1 MPKVPT
7 VTLNDGRTMPRLGLG
22 VWQIPD
28 DETAR
33 VVQAAAAEG
42 YRLFDGATI
51 YGNEQGL
58 GEGLARAEV
67 PREELFVTTKV
78 WNDSQGFDAAIRSVE
93 GSLERLGLERL
104 DLVLIHWPAPWKGL
118 YVDTWKALVRL
129 REEGRV
135 ASIGVSNFRRE
146 ELERIAGE
154 TGVVPVLNQIE
165 LHPELPQAELRQAHA
180 EMGIVTESWTPLG
193 QGRTFEAEPVQR
205 AAERTGASPA
215 QVLLAWNMAVGG
227 VPIPRST
234 KRERL
239 RENLAAVE
247 VSLTPDEVAAI
258 EGLETG
264 HRCGPDP
271 ARFG

>member
-33 VVQAAAAEG
+33 VEQAAAAEG

>member
-239 RENLAAVE
+239 RENLAAVD
-247 VSLTPDEVAAI
+247 VTLTPEEVAAI

-271 ARFG
+271 DRFG